1 MNSAAIILAAGFS
14 SRMGS
19 DKALLELGG
28 RTTLERIVNSHQEA
42 GVDQIILVTG
52 QNHAALA
59 RLSLKVKL
67 VRNPAPEQGMFS
79 SIQAGVAALDP
90 AVAAFF
96 VHPVDTPLVSPATL
110 TGLICALQQNLLA
123 DTVIPVFQGR
133 RGHPPL
139 LSERLSAAI
148 DGYSGGSG
156 LRGFLSN
163 WRLLD
168 VACGDR
174 GCILGMNTP
183 EEYAALKAYAEGC
196 NRTT

>member
-1 MNSAAIILAAGFS
+1 MKTAAIVLAAGFS
-14 SRMGS
+14 SRMGT

-59 RLSLKVKL
+59 QLSLKVKL
-67 VRNPAPEQGMFS
+67 VRNPAPENGMFS

-96 VHPVDTPLVSPATL
+96 VHPVDTPLINPATL
-110 TGLICALQQNLLA
+110 TGLICALQQNLLVDA
-123 DTVIPVFQGR
+123 VIPVFQGR

-139 LSERLSAAI
+139 LSGRLASSI
-148 DGYSGGSG
+148 DEYSGDSG
-156 LRGFLSN
+156 LRGLLSVY
-163 WRLLD
+163 RLLD
-168 VACGDR
+168 VECGDR
-174 GCILGMNTP
+174 GCILGMNTQ